1 MMNLKTHEDIS
12 QISEKEQEKMIYSNM
27 LEQKILN
34 FDDYLSRDDEFQFSS
49 DKTSSLK
56 KKLKILN
63 FSNRKE
69 NKGGVSPIN
78 FGKKNNAMVE
88 TDLIKSIKY
97 ARRIPKVPQKILDAP
112 GIIDD
117 FYTNILDW
125 SSQDVIGISLLNSVY
140 LWKSNKKQGKV
151 SRLVELDGNCYCAIK
166 FNPNGDT
173 LAGGDD
179 MGLLHIH
186 DVEKQSMIHE
196 INVS

>member
-1 MMNLKTHEDIS
+1 MNLETHEDIS

-34 FDDYLSRDDEFQFSS
+34 FDDYLSRDDDLQFSS
-49 DKTSSLK
+49 DKKNCLK
-56 KKLKILN
+56 KKLKVLN

-69 NKGGVSPIN
+69 NKGGYSPIQ
-78 FGKKNNAMVE
+78 FGKKSKTMVE

-97 ARRIPKVPQKILDAP
+97 ARRIPKLPQKILDAP
-112 GIIDD
+112 GIVDD
-117 FYTNILDW
+117 YYTNILDW

-140 LWKSNKKQGKV
+140 LWKNNKQQGKV

-166 FNPNGDT
+166 FNSNGDM

-186 DVEKQSMIHE
+186 DVEKQIMVNE